1 MSAVLRAPA
10 LPVVPPRVPLAQ
22 RLRASL
28 FPDALSGLITAT
40 LLLAALWAGWKLL
53 AWGLLDAE
61 TAANPD
67 TCRAAAGACWGVV
80 RDKYRLVFLGRYPM
94 AEQWRPVAASLLLLG
109 SVGVAALPRFF
120 GRAGMAMLLAG
131 LTGFGVLM
139 AGGVTGLAPVP
150 SDLWGGLPL
159 TLFLAVIACLA
170 GVPLGILLALGRRSS
185 LPLIR
190 ILCTG
195 FIEAVR
201 GVPLITLLF
210 FGAFVLPMLVPA
222 QWRVDPMVRIAVCLA
237 AFSAAYLA
245 EVFRGGLQAVPQ
257 GQVMAAQAMGFTRV
271 QVLRHVVLP
280 QALRVTIAPTVSN
293 FIGAVKDTS
302 LVAIVNIY
310 DITGSLKMAMS
321 DPHWIAYFVEMY
333 MVVCAVYLLIGLGI
347 ARYGRFLES
356 RYALQ

>member
-10 LPVVPPRVPLAQ
+10 LPVAPPRVPLAQ

-80 RDKYRLVFLGRYPM
+80 REKYRLLFLGRYPV
-94 AEQWRPVAASLLLLG
+94 AEQWRPVAASLWLLG

-139 AGGVTGLAPVP
+139 AGGVAGLAPVP

-245 EVFRGGLQAVPQ
+245 EVFRGGLQAVPKARSWRPRPWASP
-257 GQVMAAQAMGFTRV
+257 GCRC
-271 QVLRHVVLP
+271 
-280 QALRVTIAPTVSN
+280 
-293 FIGAVKDTS
+293 
-302 LVAIVNIY
+302 
-310 DITGSLKMAMS
+310 
-321 DPHWIAYFVEMY
+321 
-333 MVVCAVYLLIGLGI
+333 CATWSCRRRC
-347 ARYGRFLES
+347 A
-356 RYALQ
+356 

>member
-10 LPVVPPRVPLAQ
+10 LPVAPPRVPLAQ

-28 FPDALSGLITAT
+28 FPDALSGLITTT

-61 TAANPD
+61 TAANPN

-139 AGGVTGLAPVP
+139 AGGVAGLAPVP

-333 MVVCAVYLLIGLGI
+333 MVVCTVYLLIGLGI

>member
-1 MSAVLRAPA
+1 MERVFSLVAPMREVSVVL
-10 LPVVPPRVPLAQ
+10 V
-22 RLRASL
+22 SL
-28 FPDALSGLITAT
+28 
-40 LLLAALWAGWKLL
+40 
-53 AWGLLDAE
+53 
-61 TAANPD
+61 
-67 TCRAAAGACWGVV
+67 
-80 RDKYRLVFLGRYPM
+80 
-94 AEQWRPVAASLLLLG
+94 
-109 SVGVAALPRFF
+109 
-120 GRAGMAMLLAG
+120 
-131 LTGFGVLM
+131 
-139 AGGVTGLAPVP
+139 
-150 SDLWGGLPL
+150 
-159 TLFLAVIACLA
+159 
-170 GVPLGILLALGRRSS
+170 
-185 LPLIR
+185 
-190 ILCTG
+190 
-195 FIEAVR
+195 
-201 GVPLITLLF
+201 

>member
-1 MSAVLRAPA
+1 MECRLGPGHAPRPAVAPGRAAAGPAGDHSPLYQPGAQHHQDPLAGRGHRLPRRGDGRQHRHEPDRPGHRVRDHHRGGLPGHQPADLAGIECLQPAQCLHHTLAGKDLPMSAVLRAPA
-10 LPVVPPRVPLAQ
+10 LPVAPPRVPLAQ

-61 TAANPD
+61 TAANPN

-139 AGGVTGLAPVP
+139 AGGVAGLAPVP

-222 QWRVDPMVRIAVCLA
+222 QWRGDPIGRIAVCLA
-237 AFSAAYLA
+237 AFRPA
-245 EVFRGGLQAVPQ
+245 
-257 GQVMAAQAMGFTRV
+257 
-271 QVLRHVVLP
+271 
-280 QALRVTIAPTVSN
+280 
-293 FIGAVKDTS
+293 
-302 LVAIVNIY
+302 
-310 DITGSLKMAMS
+310 
-321 DPHWIAYFVEMY
+321 
-333 MVVCAVYLLIGLGI
+333 
-347 ARYGRFLES
+347 
-356 RYALQ
+356 

>member
-1 MSAVLRAPA
+1 M
-10 LPVVPPRVPLAQ
+10 
-22 RLRASL
+22 
-28 FPDALSGLITAT
+28 
-40 LLLAALWAGWKLL
+40 
-53 AWGLLDAE
+53 
-61 TAANPD
+61 
-67 TCRAAAGACWGVV
+67 
-80 RDKYRLVFLGRYPM
+80 
-94 AEQWRPVAASLLLLG
+94 
-109 SVGVAALPRFF
+109 GVAALPRFF

-131 LTGFGVLM
+131 LTGFGALM
-139 AGGVTGLAPVP
+139 AGGVAGLAPVP